1 MLLLFLLL
9 LSAPRHGGAQDID
22 SYAGQVLLPT
32 VESQLS
38 AVMEEPWST
47 IRFTVTSLQLGFLD
61 SASTTAVRQYF
72 YNQIV
77 AVGVG
82 DRTRTSV
89 DMIYAGMEDGRFIG
103 YFSPTSYTERGP
115 GQGSPSA
122 LPWDPWTLATI
133 NAVCPTDDACR
144 GETGKTVAAS
154 CPVNDAR
161 QAGVCSHN
169 HDSNDEL
176 SCTTAGY
183 AWYAPCTLAGCC
195 DCSVRN
201 YYHSIVAE
209 AGQPGDFK
217 RWRIYDPRLRSWYT
231 EMVNLWRADGTTT
244 LFSSMYEFSTSQAL
258 GLSAMSAML
267 DPAGQIVGVYA
278 IDYDVGA
285 LSAIVNRSLTGSG
298 SFGFAVERSNG
309 KLVAVSNQERL
320 YDKAA
325 MASQGISFFD
335 ARRSAVDAGHPS
347 VREAARIL
355 VAESWPAGFHYR
367 SPAETTGGL
376 EFSTAVIT
384 VHGLD
389 WLAVAGMDIRCQP
402 FEIWDSAAG
411 RCKAC
416 RPGTQPVGTICQA
429 CPSGWA
435 GTDGRCEPCGDG
447 AFSIEESSFP
457 IEEC

>member
-1 MLLLFLLL
+1 M
-9 LSAPRHGGAQDID
+9 
-22 SYAGQVLLPT
+22 
-32 VESQLS
+32 
-38 AVMEEPWST
+38 
-47 IRFTVTSLQLGFLD
+47 
-61 SASTTAVRQYF
+61 
-72 YNQIV
+72 
-77 AVGVG
+77 
-82 DRTRTSV
+82 
-89 DMIYAGMEDGRFIG
+89 
-103 YFSPTSYTERGP
+103 
-115 GQGSPSA
+115 
-122 LPWDPWTLATI
+122 
-133 NAVCPTDDACR
+133 
-144 GETGKTVAAS
+144 
-154 CPVNDAR
+154 
-161 QAGVCSHN
+161 CSHN

-355 VAESWPAGFHYR
+355 AAESWPAGFHYR

-416 RPGTQPVGTICQA
+416 PPGTQPVGTICQA